1 MNKSIGVVALVATLA
16 FIAGCSTLP
25 SARQHANTVSH
36 RYDPAN
42 GEHDFIR
49 ADQPS
54 QAQQFLISQRL
65 PTNAT
70 TLDMQRYVAARQHA
84 DQMQWFSVARGHT
97 ISAASPAQ
105 LATLNTWQELG
116 PGNVGGRTRVLRFQ
130 PGNPNTMFVA
140 GVDGGLWKTTD
151 GGATWNALTDLAP
164 NLAIVSMVIDSNNP
178 LRMWVG
184 TGEGVFNGDAIRG
197 AGIFFSS
204 DGGISWNQLASTAT
218 PDFYFVN
225 DMVQSPNSP
234 NTLYAATGSG
244 LWRSLDSGTT
254 WTMKVDTSAAG
265 ANIFGGCFSVKAKPG
280 GPNDTVLASC
290 GSFGANAAFNL
301 INPGIV
307 YRNTDAGGAG
317 TWTSVLSV
325 ANQGRTTL
333 AIAPSDPTIMYALI
347 AQGETTGTRYDDG
360 LLGVYQSIDSGATWS
375 PKVLSVASSNLNNN
389 LLLSNPVEARLFE
402 CGYGAAGSDRF
413 DLNQGW
419 YDNIIAVDPAN
430 ASRVWVGGIDLWRS
444 DDAGAN
450 WGVASYWWFDPTDPN
465 YAHADNHSIVFHPN
479 YNGTSNQK
487 LYVTSDG
494 GIFRS
499 DNAAAAVGTDTSTGT
514 NNSICGNVNLPA
526 VHWNNLNNGY
536 GVTQFYDGAVYPDN
550 ASYFGGTQ
558 DNGTNRGTDGAG
570 PNAWTQ
576 LLGGDGGYVAVD
588 ASNPLK
594 IYGEFTGI
602 SMQRST
608 DGGAN
613 FSGGTSGISDSGL
626 FINPFIIDANSPSRL
641 WTGGTK
647 LWRTAN
653 SMVSWS
659 QAYNVVLTGGRQ
671 FSAFAVAPNLP
682 DLVLAGTNS
691 GRVYS
696 LTGATAA
703 TSATVAPGFALPR
716 SLNAAYVSS
725 FAFDPTQN
733 GADATKRTA
742 VVTSSSFN
750 DGGATPQEA
759 HVLKSTDSGATWTGI
774 DGMTATGPSPNGLP
788 DIPVNTAVIDP
799 TTANAQRIYVGT
811 DIGVFVT
818 TDGGASWTREN
829 TGFAN
834 VSVRKLLIQLNP
846 TTKQYELFAFT
857 HGRGTFKTVVQ
868 RGDYIFANGFD

>member
-1 MNKSIGVVALVATLA
+1 MKQSIGTVALVATLA
-16 FIAGCSTLP
+16 FIAGCSSLP
-25 SARQHANTVSH
+25 AARQHASTVSH
-36 RYDPAN
+36 RFDPAS
-42 GEHDFIR
+42 GEHEFRR

-54 QAQQFLISQRL
+54 EAQQFLLAQRL
-65 PTNAT
+65 PNNAKA
-70 TLDMQRYVAARQHA
+70 LDMQRYIAAKEHA

-97 ISAASPAQ
+97 VSASTPAQ
-105 LATLNTWQELG
+105 LAALNTWQELG

-140 GVDGGLWKTTD
+140 GVDGGLWKSTD
-151 GGATWNALTDLAP
+151 AGASWNPLTDLAP
-164 NLAIVSMVIDSNNP
+164 NIAIVSMVIDSTNP

-197 AGIFFSS
+197 AGMFFSS
-204 DGGISWNQLASTAT
+204 DGGISWNQLLSTAT

-225 DMVQSPNSP
+225 DLVQSPNSP

-244 LWRSLDSGTT
+244 LQRSTDSGTT
-254 WTMKVDTSAAG
+254 WSLVIDTSTSG
-265 ANIFGGCFSVKAKPG
+265 VSLFGGCFSVKAKPG

-290 GSFGANAAFNL
+290 GTFGGNGDFSALANGAVF
-301 INPGIV
+301 
-307 YRNTDAGGAG
+307 RNTDAAGVG

-333 AIAPSDPTIMYALI
+333 AIAPSDPTIMYALV
-347 AQGETTGTRYDDG
+347 AAGEGSGTRYDDG
-360 LLGVYQSIDSGATWS
+360 LLGVFQSTNSGANWS
-375 PKVLSVASSNLNNN
+375 PKVQSVASSNANNN
-389 LLLSNPVEARLFE
+389 LLLSNPVEARLVE
-402 CGYGAAGSDRF
+402 CGFGGANRF

-419 YDNIIAVDPAN
+419 YDNIIAVDPVDAT
-430 ASRVWVGGIDLWRS
+430 RVWVGGIDLWRS
-444 DDAGAN
+444 DDSGAN
-450 WGVASYWWFDPTDPN
+450 WGVASYWWFDSTDPN
-465 YAHADNHSIVFHPN
+465 YAHADNHQIVFHPG

-487 LYVTSDG
+487 VYVSSDG

-499 DNAAAAVGTDTSTGT
+499 DNAAAAVGTDASGGV
-514 NNSICGNVNLPA
+514 NNSICGNANLPA
-526 VHWNNLNNGY
+526 VHWTNLNNGY
-536 GVTQFYDGAVYPDN
+536 AVTQFYDGAVHPNN
-550 ASYFGGTQ
+550 ATYFGGTQ
-558 DNGTNRGTDGAG
+558 DNGTNQGTDAAG
-570 PNAWTQ
+570 PNAWTK

-594 IYGEFTGI
+594 MYGEFTGI
-602 SMQRST
+602 SMQRSI
-608 DGGAN
+608 DGGLN
-613 FSGGTSGISDSGL
+613 FVGGTTGISDGGL

-647 LWRTAN
+647 LWRTDN
-653 SMVSWS
+653 SMVSWA

-682 DLVLAGTNS
+682 DLILAGVNS
-691 GRVYS
+691 GRVYK
-696 LTGATAA
+696 LTGATTA
-703 TSATVAPGFALPR
+703 TSATATPAFVLPR

-725 FAFDPTQN
+725 FTFDPTQN
-733 GADATKRTA
+733 GADPSKRRA
-742 VVTSSSFN
+742 IETSSSFN
-750 DGGATPQEA
+750 DEGATPQES
-759 HVLKSTDSGATWTGI
+759 HVFETSDSGLTWTGI

-818 TDGGASWTREN
+818 VDGGASWTREN

-857 HGRGTFKTVVQ
+857 HGRGTYKTVVQ
-868 RGDYIFANGFD
+868 KGDFIYANGFD